1 MKNRKLMMSGVFDF
15 EIRVA
20 PSGGSYTESAQV
32 SAMISTRISGSMEID
47 SDDCSYVEPG
57 SECSLDVRI
66 RNEGEGLT
74 TYRFDMSGTPNWIM
88 FEGIQD
94 VDIEGGRES
103 KVTLTVEIGS
113 ESPAYY
119 DFGIDIYLTTQGLI
133 IDSENV
139 IIGIRSEAEIVI
151 LGGTSCMTGED
162 GMFLLSVVISN
173 IGMESDYV
181 DLSIDLDR
189 SGEHGIIIE
198 SSKNNDRSIRIGP
211 LLPGESV
218 DFGGWSESRGGSVRM
233 ELSASPAGNPSELI
247 NAACTFS
254 EDYIAGNDGSSSS
267 LNVGLLQSAFLIL
280 VLMLSVGGLFQ
291 FRRTLRR
298 NKFLNTATETTGSTI
313 TAEEFSTAFKRT
325 EEEEII
331 QNREEIARSNLALDK
346 GIVDD
351 VIGEIGDLPRNDG
364 APVQRNPLPSS
375 ESVDDLIKD
384 LIE

>member
-1 MKNRKLMMSGVFDF
+1 
-15 EIRVA
+15 
-20 PSGGSYTESAQV
+20 
-32 SAMISTRISGSMEID
+32 
-47 SDDCSYVEPG
+47 
-57 SECSLDVRI
+57 
-66 RNEGEGLT
+66 
-74 TYRFDMSGTPNWIM
+74 
-88 FEGIQD
+88 
-94 VDIEGGRES
+94 
-103 KVTLTVEIGS
+103 
-113 ESPAYY
+113 
-119 DFGIDIYLTTQGLI
+119 
-133 IDSENV
+133 
-139 IIGIRSEAEIVI
+139 
-151 LGGTSCMTGED
+151 MTGED

-218 DFGGWSESRGGSVRM
+218 DIGGWSESRGGSVRM

-351 VIGEIGDLPRNDG
+351 VFGEIGDLPRNDG

>member
-1 MKNRKLMMSGVFDF
+1 
-15 EIRVA
+15 
-20 PSGGSYTESAQV
+20 
-32 SAMISTRISGSMEID
+32 
-47 SDDCSYVEPG
+47 
-57 SECSLDVRI
+57 
-66 RNEGEGLT
+66 
-74 TYRFDMSGTPNWIM
+74 
-88 FEGIQD
+88 
-94 VDIEGGRES
+94 
-103 KVTLTVEIGS
+103 
-113 ESPAYY
+113 
-119 DFGIDIYLTTQGLI
+119 
-133 IDSENV
+133 
-139 IIGIRSEAEIVI
+139 
-151 LGGTSCMTGED
+151 
-162 GMFLLSVVISN
+162 
-173 IGMESDYV
+173 
-181 DLSIDLDR
+181 
-189 SGEHGIIIE
+189 
-198 SSKNNDRSIRIGP
+198 
-211 LLPGESV
+211 
-218 DFGGWSESRGGSVRM
+218 M

-351 VIGEIGDLPRNDG
+351 VFGEIGDLPRNDG